1 MVRVQNKVS
10 PVREKGRR
18 ASTSWANAFMS
29 PAERTKEN
37 SKIKKSESDRKE
49 GVEEVKR
56 TGRENERSEISLSY

>member
-1 MVRVQNKVS
+1 
-10 PVREKGRR
+10 
-18 ASTSWANAFMS
+18 MS

-56 TGRENERSEISLSY
+56 TGRENERSEISHSY